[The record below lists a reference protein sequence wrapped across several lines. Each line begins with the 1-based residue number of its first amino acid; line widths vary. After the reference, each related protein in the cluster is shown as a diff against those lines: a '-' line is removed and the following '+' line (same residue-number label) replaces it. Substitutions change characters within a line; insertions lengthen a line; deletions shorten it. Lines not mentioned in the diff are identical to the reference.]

1 MRAPADY
8 GRVSGERTE
17 AVVASGTREVVGV
30 THYVVVASGTRE
42 VVGVTHYVIT
52 ERYTHQWKALP
63 FNTNS
68 GMAIPIFD
76 DEKRAQGFIDANWE
90 SLGPGW
96 KPQLLW
102 SHQLAYVVPPTR
114 LCA

>member
-1 MRAPADY
+1 MA
-8 GRVSGERTE
+8 
-17 AVVASGTREVVGV
+17 
-30 THYVVVASGTRE
+30 
-42 VVGVTHYVIT
+42 HYVIT

-63 FNTNS
+63 FTTNS

-102 SHQLAYVVPPTR
+102 SHQLAYVLERYAREEGAQVVVLDPPPAPLAHSVEVYEVEVVEIEQFITLLR
-114 LCA
+114 EHYGL

>member
-1 MRAPADY
+1 
-8 GRVSGERTE
+8 
-17 AVVASGTREVVGV
+17 VA
-30 THYVVVASGTRE
+30 
-42 VVGVTHYVIT
+42 HYVIT

-63 FNTNS
+63 FPTIS

-96 KPQLLW
+96 KPQL
-102 SHQLAYVVPPTR
+102 AYVLERYAREEGAQVVVLDPPPAPVAHSVEVYKVEVVEIEQFITLLREHYR
-114 LCA
+114 L